1 MRDED
6 LLRCPLLQS
15 LDPMHRAQLLGLL
28 NNSCVREKV
37 ETCLTE
43 YLQSS
48 AVVPISA
55 EPQIATPEKL
65 VDRWQLSVPMRR
77 SAKE

>member
-1 MRDED
+1 MKDED
-6 LLRCPLLQS
+6 LLRCPLLQG

-28 NNSCVREKV
+28 NNSCVRERV

-43 YLQSS
+43 YLHSS
-48 AVVPISA
+48 TGAA
-55 EPQIATPEKL
+55 EPQTLGPEEHGNGW
-65 VDRWQLSVPMRR
+65 RLSVPMRR

>member
-6 LLRCPLLQS
+6 LLKCPLLQG

-28 NNSCVREKV
+28 NNSCVRQKV

-43 YLQSS
+43 YLQSPT
-48 AVVPISA
+48 AVAHTGS
-55 EPQIATPEKL
+55 EPDPHKTH
-65 VDRWQLSVPMRR
+65 WQLDVPMRR
-77 SAKE
+77 SSKE

>member
-6 LLRCPLLQS
+6 LLRCPLLQG
-15 LDPMHRAQLLGLL
+15 LDSMHRAQLLGLL

-43 YLQSS
+43 YLQSPAS
-48 AVVPISA
+48 IPINPPHPDTHVA
-55 EPQIATPEKL
+55 H
-65 VDRWQLSVPMRR
+65 WQLDVPMRR